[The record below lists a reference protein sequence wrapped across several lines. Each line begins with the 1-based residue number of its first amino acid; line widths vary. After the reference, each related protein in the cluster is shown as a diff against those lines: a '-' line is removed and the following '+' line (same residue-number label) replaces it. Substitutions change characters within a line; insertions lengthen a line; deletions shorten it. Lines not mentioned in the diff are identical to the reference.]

1 MAKHGKK
8 YLEAL
13 KLVELEKL
21 YEPQEAISLL
31 KKMNY
36 VKFDSTLEVHMKLGV
51 DPRHADQMVRGVAML
66 PAGTGKEVKVL
77 VFAQGEKANEAE
89 AAGADFVGL
98 DDLIKQIEA
107 DWLGFDVAIATPD
120 VMGKVGRLGKKLGP
134 RGLMPSP
141 KAGTITFDIAR
152 TVQDVKAGRVEFK
165 VDKTAL
171 LHIPAGKM
179 SFSED
184 ALMSNLTSVMDS
196 VMRAKPSGAKGIYV
210 KSVVISSTMSP
221 SLHLDVATATA
232 LSLLLKLRVT
242 RRGLK
247 SPGPRVPGA
256 NDRQRQMNSPWSS
269 VQNRRPFFI
278 LEGSFYKPTPSER
291 RNARCLHRPNQTKS
305 LN

>member
-1 MAKHGKK
+1 MAKHGKN

-13 KLVELEKL
+13 KLVEIEKL
-21 YEPQEAISLL
+21 YEPVEAISLL

-36 VKFDSTLEVHMKLGV
+36 VKFDATLEIHMKLGV

-66 PAGTGKEVKVL
+66 PAGTGKEMKVL
-77 VFAQGEKANEAE
+77 VFAQGEKANEAQ

-141 KAGTITFDIAR
+141 KAGTITFDVAR

-165 VDKTAL
+165 VDRTAL

-179 SFSED
+179 SFSEE
-184 ALMSNLTSVMDS
+184 ALLSNVTSVMDA
-196 VMRAKPSGAKGIYV
+196 VMRARPSGAKGTYV

-221 SLHLDVATATA
+221 SIHLDVAEATA
-232 LSLLLKLRVT
+232 L
-242 RRGLK
+242 
-247 SPGPRVPGA
+247 
-256 NDRQRQMNSPWSS
+256 
-269 VQNRRPFFI
+269 
-278 LEGSFYKPTPSER
+278 KP
-291 RNARCLHRPNQTKS
+291 A
-305 LN
+305 